1 MESSSFIESFFTRK
15 MVIPFRIPSFRY
27 EVDFTPSPTHPVTF
41 SASTDNAHLACYEHE
56 DGQLGKK
63 KRNFIKILQKPVT
76 KDIQQRRNLL
86 FKQFCQV

>member
-1 MESSSFIESFFTRK
+1 MESNSFIESFFTRK

-63 KRNFIKILQKPVT
+63 KKKFHQDIT
-76 KDIQQRRNLL
+76 KACNERYTAEEKLA
-86 FKQFCQV
+86 F